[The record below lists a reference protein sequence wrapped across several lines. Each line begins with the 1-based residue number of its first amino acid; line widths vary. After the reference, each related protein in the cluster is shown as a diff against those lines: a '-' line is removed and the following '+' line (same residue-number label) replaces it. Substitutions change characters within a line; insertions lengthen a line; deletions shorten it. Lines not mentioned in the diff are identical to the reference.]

1 MPLPHCDWFVV
12 KCVHPA
18 VYQWY
23 DPLFTCSEF
32 CSGCSYPHDYPCE
45 FCIVFELEGLEIVS
59 TPLFF
64 VRLTRSPTWFNTMN
78 DIWPGECT
86 FMEGNWKGWEKL
98 GMKEHYGWWSSSFFS
113 LWQTFVEFL
122 HAFNPL
128 SPNSDQ
134 HQNFFLTVS
143 VHCQEIRLWELT
155 KWLPKRK
162 CLDLWT
168 NSLNSFFNEMYGDQV
183 WKICLWILG
192 LKGLNVLP
200 SFLKACCT
208 G

>member
-98 GMKEHYGWWSSSFFS
+98 GMKERYGWWSSSFFS
-113 LWQTFVEFL
+113 LWQTFVAFL

-134 HQNFFLTVS
+134 HQYFLLTVS

-168 NSLNSFFNEMYGDQV
+168 NSLNSFFNEMYGDQFGKFV
-183 WKICLWILG
+183 CGYWDL
-192 LKGLNVLP
+192 
-200 SFLKACCT
+200 
-208 G
+208 